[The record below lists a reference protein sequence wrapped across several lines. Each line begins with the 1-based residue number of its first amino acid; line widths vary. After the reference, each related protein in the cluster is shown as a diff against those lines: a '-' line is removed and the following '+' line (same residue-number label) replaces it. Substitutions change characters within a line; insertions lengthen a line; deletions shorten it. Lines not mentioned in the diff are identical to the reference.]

1 MEIDDNIFPIFIS
14 ENKGQ
19 RELPKSCSPQ
29 IYKSGTDKE
38 TSDYDDDIKV
48 VMAATEV
55 QVEVQKSPVMP
66 HGKDDIISQ

>member
-1 MEIDDNIFPIFIS
+1 MEIDDNIFHIFIS

-19 RELPKSCSPQ
+19 WELPKSCSPQ